1 MLRSLRAAL
10 ERAAM
15 ERLTLLLNHVLGAE
29 PVATAR
35 LRPHAG
41 ATMQLEFAGWPSV
54 LPPLPIVGYR
64 ITPAG
69 LVEWLGD
76 ERLDTPALRIEAD
89 ASNPARTFAEALVGT
104 RPRVLVSGDATLA
117 ADVQWLI
124 DNLRWDIEDD
134 LASIVGPAAA
144 HAIGQIGRA
153 IATGVREM
161 VRAAGALAGRGGG
174 SGSR

>member
-1 MLRSLRAAL
+1 MLRSLRAAF

-35 LRPHAG
+35 LSPHAG
-41 ATMQLEFAGWPSV
+41 ATLQVEFAGWPSL
-54 LPPLPIVGYR
+54 LPSPPRVAYR

-69 LVEWLGD
+69 LFEWLGD
-76 ERLDTPALRIEAD
+76 ERLDSPALRIEAD
-89 ASNPARTFAEALVGT
+89 ASNPARSLAEALTGT
-104 RPRVLVSGDATLA
+104 RPRVQVSGDATLA
-117 ADVQWLI
+117 ADVQWLM
-124 DNLRWDIEDD
+124 DNVRWDVEDD

-144 HAIGQIGRA
+144 HAIGRLGRA
-153 IATGVREM
+153 VAAGVREM
-161 VRAAGALAGRGGG
+161 VRAAGALAERAGG